1 MMNYAGQCFELEQWF
16 QPFGREATFLEH
28 LRSLAEPWVDECWI
42 DEIGVADTGKPCA
55 GFRTVIG

>member
-28 LRSLAEPWVDECWI
+28 LRSLAEP
-42 DEIGVADTGKPCA
+42 
-55 GFRTVIG
+55 